1 MKKIKY
7 IKFGVSYFFISFSF
21 LIFQNSFADQ
31 YSTVSSSG
39 NNSSSIYT
47 FSDFP
52 RTYQLYARDSQDSAY
67 VTYSGTI
74 NVTGYDSVYME
85 VYRNTT
91 LWKRKSAKL
100 VYTNGSSWF
109 DLKQKIHAEL
119 TEFNFKLY
127 LKTGS
132 SSTLISSANN
142 VVCGDF
148 FMIAGQS
155 NSTPTDALM
164 TYENEFCRSFGM
176 QTLNYNAFPYNP
188 ADTLWGLSKAD
199 GAVRV
204 FSGPFNVGIWG
215 LELQKLIKE
224 NFGIPTCIINGG
236 GAAST
241 IELNLRNNSN
251 HIDFNTLYGRQLYRV
266 KKAGLTDKVKAIFWF
281 QGESNG
287 TISWL
292 NYQQN
297 FQTLYNQWKENYPGL
312 DFTYVFQTRPCC
324 SAQYASQLREVQRK
338 LPESFS
344 DLEVIATAGL
354 PNYGGCHYNYNG
366 YKNIGSV
373 VFKYISE
380 KFYTPV
386 DTTGKIGPNIR
397 TAYYTTPQKNEIAL
411 LFNNSTVSYWP
422 SDSLGNSMKNYFYL
436 NGQTGL
442 ISSGQKSGDTIKLKL
457 YNTSNATKLTY
468 LPTVW
473 THIDSAVYLG
483 PFLRNNRGIGAY
495 SFHEFPI
502 TDNPLT
508 YINIKA
514 ITEGNYNTIY
524 NRLNLSDTITVYIR
538 NNFYP
543 FQIKDS
549 ANIKFDSLSFTGNFS
564 SSKLTSGNYY
574 IVLKGKNSIETWSK
588 NGGVSVTAGK
598 IINYDFTSLVS
609 QAYGSNLK
617 LINEIYCI
625 YSGDVNRDG
634 YVDLYDMYKIENDSY
649 YLMTGFIETDINRDG
664 LVDLSDLEIS
674 DNNVSNFVLKVT
686 P

>member
-7 IKFGVSYFFISFSF
+7 FTFGVSYFLISFSF
-21 LIFQNSFADQ
+21 LSFQNSFADQ
-31 YSTVSSSG
+31 LSLNSISG
-39 NNSSSIYT
+39 INSSTYT

-52 RTYQLYARDSQDSAY
+52 RTYQLYARDTQDSAF

-85 VYRNTT
+85 VYRNST
-91 LWKRKSAKL
+91 LWKRRSAKL
-100 VYTNGSSWF
+100 IYANGKSWF

-119 TEFNFKLY
+119 TEFNFKFY
-127 LKTGS
+127 LRSGS
-132 SSTLISSANN
+132 SSTLISIANN

-176 QTLNYNAFPYNP
+176 QTLNYNGFPYNP
-188 ADTLWGLSKAD
+188 VDTLWGLSKAD

-251 HIDFNTLYGRQLYRV
+251 HTDFNTLYGRQLYRT

-297 FQTLYNQWKENYPGL
+297 FQTLYNQWKENYPGF

-338 LPESFS
+338 LPESFP

-354 PNYGGCHYNYNG
+354 PYYGGCHYQYNG
-366 YKNIGSV
+366 YKNIGTV

-397 TAYYTTPQKNEIAL
+397 TAFYTNSQKNEIAL

-422 SDSLGNSMKNYFYL
+422 ADSLGNSMKNYFYL

-457 YNTSNATKLTY
+457 TNPSSATKLTY

-514 ITEGNYNTIY
+514 ISEGNFNTTY
-524 NRLNLSDTITVYIR
+524 NRLNLSDTVSVYIR

-549 ANIKFDSLSFTGNFS
+549 GKVIFDSLTFTGNFS
-564 SSKLTSGNYY
+564 TSKLSSGNYY
-574 IVLKGKNSIETWSK
+574 IVLKGKNSIETWSN
-588 NGGVSVTAGK
+588 NGGVSVSAGK
-598 IINYDFTSLVS
+598 IINYDFTTSQS
-609 QAYGSNLK
+609 QAYGNNMK
-617 LINEIYCI
+617 LINQLYSIF
-625 YSGDVNRDG
+625 SGDVNMDG
-634 YVDLYDMYKIENDSY
+634 YIDLFDMYKIENDAFN
-649 YLMTGFIETDINRDG
+649 LLTGFSDTDINRDG
-664 LVDLSDLEIS
+664 LVDISDLEIS
-674 DNNVSNFVLKVT
+674 DNNVSNFISKIT